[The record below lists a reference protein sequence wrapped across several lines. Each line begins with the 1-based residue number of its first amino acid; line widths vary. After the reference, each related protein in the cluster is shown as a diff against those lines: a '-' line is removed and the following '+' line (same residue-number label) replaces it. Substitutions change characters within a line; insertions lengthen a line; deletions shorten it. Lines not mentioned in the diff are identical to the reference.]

1 MFRLASAIAA
11 GLCVASL
18 ATSPAIAHVIPY
30 TTPAGTVANQNYG
43 SGFGMDFKP
52 NQAITV
58 TQLGLFSPSGF
69 AAPANAPDYVTLF
82 NAAGTV
88 LAQLTFSAAS
98 QGTLLAGS
106 TDYFKTL
113 ATPLTLTAG
122 STYSIISFY
131 TGGVDGLSNKG
142 GTNGIAPTE
151 TGAPYISYVGVGRN
165 SGNTPTAYPTNPD
178 SGPANR
184 YSAATFAFVLP
195 TAVPEPASLA
205 LLGAGLG
212 ITALMRRRRA

>member
-1 MFRLASAIAA
+1 MFRLPSAIAA
-11 GLCVASL
+11 GLCVAAL
-18 ATSPAIAHVIPY
+18 AAAPAFADVIAY
-30 TTPAGTVANQNYG
+30 RTPAGTAANQQYDQ
-43 SGFGMDFKP
+43 GFGMDFKA

-69 AAPANAPDYVTLF
+69 AVPASAPDYVTLF
-82 NAAGTV
+82 NAGGTE
-88 LAQLTFSAAS
+88 LAQLTFSATS

-106 TDYFKTL
+106 ADYFKTL

-131 TGGVDGLSNKG
+131 TNGKDGLSNAGGG
-142 GTNGIAPTE
+142 GTAPAE
-151 TGAPYISYVGVGRN
+151 TGAPYISYVGLGRYGG
-165 SGNTPTAYPTNPD
+165 STATAYPTTLD
-178 SGPANR
+178 GGPANR

-212 ITALMRRRRA
+212 LTALMGRRRA

>member
-1 MFRLASAIAA
+1 
-11 GLCVASL
+11 
-18 ATSPAIAHVIPY
+18 
-30 TTPAGTVANQNYG
+30 
-43 SGFGMDFKP
+43 MDFRP

-58 TQLGLFSPSGF
+58 TQLGLFSPSDF
-69 AAPANAPDYVTLF
+69 AASAAAPDYVTLF

-88 LAQLTFSAAS
+88 LAQLTFSVAS

-106 TDYFKTL
+106 ADYFKTL

-131 TGGVDGLSNKG
+131 TNGVDGLSNAG
-142 GTNGIAPTE
+142 SGATAPAE
-151 TGAPYISYVGVGRN
+151 TGVPYISYVGLGRN
-165 SGNTPTAYPTNPD
+165 GGGTPTAYPTNPD

-195 TAVPEPASLA
+195 TSVPEPASLA

-212 ITALMRRRRA
+212 VAALTRRRRS

>member
-1 MFRLASAIAA
+1 MFRLASVIIA
-11 GLCVASL
+11 GLCVVGL
-18 ATSPAIAHVIPY
+18 AASPAFADVIAY

-82 NAAGTV
+82 TSTGTV
-88 LAQLTFSAAS
+88 LAQLAFSATS
-98 QGTLLAGS
+98 QGALLAGS
-106 TDYFKTL
+106 ADYFKTL

-122 STYSIISFY
+122 NTYSIISFY
-131 TGGVDGLSNKG
+131 TNGKDGLSNAG
-142 GTNGIAPTE
+142 GGATPPAE
-151 TGAPYISYVGVGRN
+151 TGAPYISYVGLGRN
-165 SGNTPTAYPTNPD
+165 GGNTPTAYPTNPD

-195 TAVPEPASLA
+195 TAVREPASLA
-205 LLGAGLG
+205 VLAASLGV
-212 ITALMRRRRA
+212 TALVRRRRA

>member
-1 MFRLASAIAA
+1 MFRLTSSIAA
-11 GLCVASL
+11 GLCVATL
-18 ATSPAIAHVIPY
+18 AASPAFADVIAY
-30 TTPAGTVANQNYG
+30 TTPAGTIANQKYG
-43 SGFGMDFKP
+43 SGFGMDFIP

-69 AAPANAPDYVTLF
+69 KATAAAPDYATLF
-82 NAAGTV
+82 NSAGTV
-88 LAQLTFSAAS
+88 LAQVTFSTAS

-106 TDYFKTL
+106 TDYFQTL
-113 ATPLTLTAG
+113 AAPLTLTAG
-122 STYSIISFY
+122 NTYSIIAFY

-142 GTNGIAPTE
+142 GTGGIAPTE
-151 TGAPYISYVGVGRN
+151 TGVPYISYVGLGRN
-165 SGNTPTAYPTNPD
+165 GGNTPTAYPTNPD

-212 ITALMRRRRA
+212 VTALIRRRRA

>member
-1 MFRLASAIAA
+1 MFRLTSAIAA
-11 GLCVASL
+11 GLCVAAVA
-18 ATSPAIAHVIPY
+18 ATPAFADVIAY
-30 TTPAGTVANQNYG
+30 TTPAGTAANQHYG
-43 SGFGMDFKP
+43 QGFGMDFRP

-82 NAAGTV
+82 NAGTV

-106 TDYFKTL
+106 ADYFKTL

-131 TGGVDGLSNKG
+131 TNGVDGLSNAG
-142 GTNGIAPTE
+142 VAGVTAPAE
-151 TGAPYISYVGVGRN
+151 TGAPYISYVGLGRYGG
-165 SGNTPTAYPTNPD
+165 STATAYPTTLD

-184 YSAATFAFVLP
+184 YSAATFAFALP

-212 ITALMRRRRA
+212 LTALMRRRRA

>member
-1 MFRLASAIAA
+1 MFRLPSAIAA
-11 GLCVASL
+11 GLCVAAL
-18 ATSPAIAHVIPY
+18 AAAPAFADVIAY
-30 TTPAGTVANQNYG
+30 TTPAGTVANQHYG
-43 SGFGMDFKP
+43 QGFGMDFKP

-82 NAAGTV
+82 NAGTV

-106 TDYFKTL
+106 ADYFKTL

-131 TGGVDGLSNKG
+131 TSGVDGLSNAGGG
-142 GTNGIAPTE
+142 GTAPAE
-151 TGAPYISYVGVGRN
+151 TGAPYISYVGLGRYGG
-165 SGNTPTAYPTNPD
+165 STATAYPTTLD
-178 SGPANR
+178 GGPANR

-212 ITALMRRRRA
+212 LTALMRRRRA

>member
-1 MFRLASAIAA
+1 MFRLPSAIAA
-11 GLCVASL
+11 GLCVAAVA
-18 ATSPAIAHVIPY
+18 ATPAFADVIAY
-30 TTPAGTVANQNYG
+30 TTPAGTAANQHYG
-43 SGFGMDFKP
+43 QGFGMDFRP

-58 TQLGLFSPSGF
+58 TQLGLFSPSRF
-69 AAPANAPDYVTLF
+69 AAPASAPDYVTLF

-106 TDYFKTL
+106 ADYFKTL

-131 TGGVDGLSNKG
+131 TNGVDGLSNAG
-142 GTNGIAPTE
+142 GGAAAPAE
-151 TGAPYISYVGVGRN
+151 TGAPYISYVGLGRN
-165 SGNTPTAYPTNPD
+165 SGSTANAYPTNPD

-212 ITALMRRRRA
+212 FTALMRRRRA

>member
-1 MFRLASAIAA
+1 MFRLPSAIAA
-11 GLCVASL
+11 GLCVA
-18 ATSPAIAHVIPY
+18 AVAAAPAFADVIAY
-30 TTPAGTVANQNYG
+30 TTPAGTAANQYYG
-43 SGFGMDFKP
+43 KGFGMDFKP

-82 NAAGTV
+82 NTAGTV

-106 TDYFKTL
+106 ADYFKTL

-131 TGGVDGLSNKG
+131 TNGKDGLSNAG
-142 GTNGIAPTE
+142 GGATAPAE
-151 TGAPYISYVGVGRN
+151 TGAPYISYVGLGRN
-165 SGNTPTAYPTNPD
+165 NGGTPNAYPTNPD

-212 ITALMRRRRA
+212 LTALVRRRRA

>member
-1 MFRLASAIAA
+1 MLQLASAVAA
-11 GLCVASL
+11 GLCVAAL
-18 ATSPAIAHVIPY
+18 AASPAFADVIAY
-30 TTPAGTVANQNYG
+30 TTPAGTVANQHYG
-43 SGFGMDFKP
+43 QGFGMDFRP

-69 AAPANAPDYVTLF
+69 AAPATALDYVTLF

-98 QGTLLAGS
+98 QGTLLVGS
-106 TDYFKTL
+106 ADYFKTL
-113 ATPLTLTAG
+113 ATPLTLTMG

-131 TGGVDGLSNKG
+131 TNGVDGLSNAG
-142 GTNGIAPTE
+142 GGATAPAE
-151 TGAPYISYVGVGRN
+151 TGAPYISYVGLGRY
-165 SGNTPTAYPTNPD
+165 GGGTPAAYPTTLD
-178 SGPANR
+178 GGPANR

-212 ITALMRRRRA
+212 VTALMRRRRA

>member
-11 GLCVASL
+11 GLCVAAL
-18 ATSPAIAHVIPY
+18 AASPAFADVIAY
-30 TTPAGTVANQNYG
+30 TTPAGTAANQHYG
-43 SGFGMDFKP
+43 QGFGMDFKP

-82 NAAGTV
+82 NAGGTV

-106 TDYFKTL
+106 ADYFKTL
-113 ATPLTLTAG
+113 ATPLTLTVG
-122 STYSIISFY
+122 GTYSIISFY
-131 TGGVDGLSNKG
+131 TNGVDGLSNAG
-142 GTNGIAPTE
+142 GGATAPAE
-151 TGAPYISYVGVGRN
+151 TGAPYISYVGLGRN
-165 SGNTPTAYPTNPD
+165 SGGTPTAYPTNPD
-178 SGPANR
+178 GGPANR

-212 ITALMRRRRA
+212 ITALVRRRRA